1 MINREDP
8 YISVIDTISDFDKI
22 GEWTM
27 EEMGVNPFIYFSY
40 NGIEIR
46 PIDHVMCKDT
56 EGDCMKWIN

>member
-1 MINREDP
+1 MNQFYYDA
-8 YISVIDTISDFDKI
+8 VTK
-22 GEWTM
+22 M

-40 NGIEIR
+40 NGTEIR